1 MIRIIPAKIKI
12 IEMKQNGLFVR
23 ISEIRNNEL
32 FVNNSEMRNKQ
43 KPMPPNMTPNLIY
56 FP

>member
-1 MIRIIPAKIKI
+1 MIRVIPAKIKI
-12 IEMKQNGLFVR
+12 IEMKQNGSFVR

-32 FVNNSEMRNKQ
+32 FDNNSEIRNKQ
-43 KPMPPNMTPNLIY
+43 KPMPPNMTPNPIY